1 MKKYIIGL
9 VVLSLFIIPS
19 LSLAQISDV
28 DPNPT
33 ASDCVSLQSSGLRY
47 RSRDANTNGEVS
59 LLQDFLQTKGYLN
72 SEPTGYFGILTLKAV
87 KDFQKDSGITPTGY
101 VGAITKAKIS
111 SLTGCDG
118 TIIITTPISKSN
130 PVISGVSGP
139 QSLKVGE
146 QGTWTVNASDNSNPG
161 SSGNLTYSVNWGDTG
176 VVICRSGTS
185 CATAQSSQQSATFT
199 HTYNTAG
206 TYNPTFTVIKENT
219 IMCFTTPCPGN
230 GGSAKTSLSVK
241 VGDLISTNHSPVL
254 NPIVT
259 PVNTA
264 DILVGQSVNF
274 AFSATDAD
282 NDNLTW
288 IVNWGD
294 SNTGDTPGSCG
305 VGQIGGGWKYNLSHT
320 WNTVGTYNAKVTVSD
335 CKGGTASRNF
345 IITVVGNVATP
356 SITVLSPNGGTLISG
371 QAYNISWRGSGN
383 FDSYQLIIGN
393 TITNTERQLYDKV
406 SSVGFIPKAQTS
418 VVWNVPLSILD
429 DFFPYGVTTSNN
441 FYIKVN
447 AIKQDNAGYEILATS
462 KSNLFYITSSD
473 NGCSNG
479 EVYSSTTGQKC
490 SGPTISGI
498 SGPQTLNV
506 NQTGT
511 WTVKASDPNSIAGG
525 SGNLTYSV
533 NWGDLSVVCPSG
545 ISCATAQSSQQS
557 ATFTHSY
564 SNSGT
569 YYPTFTV
576 TNTSGQSAKTSL
588 SVKVGD
594 ITVSINHNPILNP
607 IVFTTDMNVGKSYN
621 FNFSATDPDNDNLS
635 WVISWGDNDP
645 SGSTTG
651 GCPVTSG
658 KTWGFNTNHTWRT
671 AGLFYVKVTVSDCKG
686 GTASSNLNINIIGS
700 TPVTFLGDV
709 NGDGL
714 VTCDD
719 SSMILKSVTGS
730 IILTAEQKKRADM
743 DGNGVV
749 QSYDSALL
757 MQKNN
762 LSCSATS

>member
-462 KSNLFYITSSD
+462 KSNLFYITSATTTPPVISGVFGPQSLKVGEQGTWKVSASD
-473 NGCSNG
+473 SNG
-479 EVYSSTTGQKC
+479 GTLSYSVDWGEI
-490 SGPTISGI
+490 ISGV
-498 SGPQTLNV
+498 V
-506 NQTGT
+506 NNEY
-511 WTVKASDPNSIAGG
+511 KANS
-525 SGNLTYSV
+525 SYV
-533 NWGDLSVVCPSG
+533 
-545 ISCATAQSSQQS
+545 QS
-557 ATFTHSY
+557 ATFTHTY
-564 SNSGT
+564 NTAGT
-569 YYPTFTV
+569 YTPTFTV
-576 TNTSGQSAKTSL
+576 TNSNGQSAKTSL